1 MAEAVLVTSVLTL
14 TAHFSS
20 SETSASAIENILQ
33 VFKIFKLVR
42 IAKLIRHSTGLQ
54 AIAVTLI
61 RKVEDCMT
69 WPEVGCN

>member
-14 TAHFSS
+14 MAHCSS